1 VKGAQAMNKILSG
14 FSRTKAV
21 VAGAVTVV
29 FIATGTAVLTLAQT
43 NKEEK
48 PAASAASGR
57 PAKPSP
63 ADIAAGK
70 QIYFKECVWCHGPEG
85 AGDGPGADR
94 LWPRPRNFNAGTFKI
109 RHTGSGELP
118 TENDLFLTVTHG
130 LPGSAMPPWE
140 GILSEQERHQ
150 VIAFVTTNL
159 VKDRDFQD
167 MENEEFHVINFGKQ
181 VPTSEESIKRG
192 KDVFLNKGK
201 CVECHGDDAR
211 GDGNKTQKDEWGFPI
226 FPADLHK
233 CWNFRGNREDPY
245 NPKNIFR
252 EVSTGLN
259 GTPMPSF
266 AETLTPDQ
274 RWDVANFII
283 SLCPK
288 RKIDPLT
295 AHPTLS
301 FVVKSRFVKGD
312 IPNNP
317 DDPVWQAI
325 EPQYI
330 GLAGQ
335 IIHKPRNFV
344 RLVDDVWVKSIFN
357 GKQIAWSF
365 EWDDRIKSIAT
376 PEALAQAASFQETPP
391 TGEPIALRQYPM
403 FNDAVAIQF
412 PAKWQTLTPPEK
424 PRFVFGD
431 TKNAVDVWKWE
442 ADGTVKE
449 YTGHGAMGG
458 DLKLEARAAQDVK
471 AIHADWKSGRWQV
484 ILTRD
489 MTTDDKEND
498 VQFSTGK
505 YIPTVF
511 FAWDGNN
518 GDHGL
523 KASISTWYYT
533 ILEPPIPT
541 SAYVYPFLAVIVVF
555 GIEGWAIRKAN
566 AAKSQQRK

>member
-1 VKGAQAMNKILSG
+1 MNKYLSG
-14 FSRTKAV
+14 FSKTKAV
-21 VAGAVTVV
+21 VAAVTAVAFIGIGTVV
-29 FIATGTAVLTLAQT
+29 ITLAQT
-43 NKEEK
+43 KEEQK
-48 PAASAASGR
+48 PAESSGR
-57 PAKPSP
+57 PPKPSP
-63 ADIAAGK
+63 ADVEAGK
-70 QIYFKECVWCHGPEG
+70 QIYFTKCVWCHGPEG
-85 AGDGPGADR
+85 AGDGPSADR

-130 LPGSAMPPWE
+130 LPGSAMPPWD
-140 GILSEQERHQ
+140 GILNEQQRHQ
-150 VIAFVTTNL
+150 VVAFVMTNL
-159 VKDRDFQD
+159 VKDRDWQD
-167 MENEEFHVINFGKQ
+167 TDTEEFHVIDFGKQ
-181 VPTSEESIKRG
+181 VASSEESIKRG
-192 KDVFLNKGK
+192 KDVFMNKGK

-233 CWNFRGNREDPY
+233 CWDFRGNRQDPY
-245 NPKNIFR
+245 NPRNIFR

-266 AETLTPDQ
+266 KDTLTQEQ

-295 AHPTLS
+295 DHPALQ
-301 FVVKSRFVKGD
+301 FVVKSHFVKGD
-312 IPNNP
+312 IPTNP
-317 DDPVWQAI
+317 DDKVWKDFDQ
-325 EPQYI
+325 QYI

-344 RLVDDVWVKSIFN
+344 RLVDDVWVESVFN
-357 GKQIAWSF
+357 GKQIAWFF

-391 TGEPIALRQYPM
+391 SGQPIALRQYPM

-458 DLKLEARAAQDVK
+458 DLKLDARAAQDVK
-471 AIHADWKSGRWQV
+471 ATFAEFKNGRWRV

-489 MTTDDKEND
+489 MTTEDKDND
-498 VQFSTGK
+498 VQFVAGK

-511 FAWDGNN
+511 FVWDGNN

-523 KASISTWYYT
+523 KTSISTWYYT

-541 SAYVYPFLAVIVVF
+541 TAYVYPFLAVVAMF
-555 GIEGWAIRKAN
+555 GLEGWIIRKAN
-566 AAKSQQRK
+566 AAKKQRK

>member
-1 VKGAQAMNKILSG
+1 MNKILSG
-14 FSRTKAV
+14 FSKTRAV
-21 VAGAVTVV
+21 VVGVVAFAFIAADTVV
-29 FIATGTAVLTLAQT
+29 LTMAET
-43 NKEEK
+43 KKEEK
-48 PAASAASGR
+48 PAAAASAGR
-57 PAKPSP
+57 PAKPSQ
-63 ADIAAGK
+63 AVVDAGK
-70 QIYFKECVWCHGPEG
+70 QIYFKKCVWCHGPEG

-94 LWPRPRNFNAGTFKI
+94 LWPRPRNFNQGTFKI

-140 GILSEQERHQ
+140 RELTEQQRHQ
-150 VIAFVTTNL
+150 VVSFVMTNL
-159 VKDRDFQD
+159 VKERNFQD
-167 MENEEFHVINFGKQ
+167 MENEEFHVIDYGKQ
-181 VPTSEESIKRG
+181 VASSEESIKRG
-192 KDVFLNKGK
+192 KEVFMNKGK
-201 CVECHGDDAR
+201 CVECHGESGR

-245 NPKNIFR
+245 NPKNVFR

-266 AETLTPDQ
+266 ADVLTPDQ
-274 RWDVANFII
+274 RWDVANFVM

-295 AHPTLS
+295 AHPAAQ
-301 FVVKSRFVKGD
+301 FVVKSRFIVGNL
-312 IPNNP
+312 PNNP
-317 DDPVWQAI
+317 DDPTWQKI
-325 EPQYI
+325 DSQYI

-344 RLVDDVWVKSIFN
+344 RLVDEVWVKSVFN
-357 GKQIAWSF
+357 GKEIAWFF
-365 EWDDRIKSIAT
+365 EWDDRIKSVAT

-391 TGEPIALRQYPM
+391 AGQPIASREYPM
-403 FNDAVAIQF
+403 FNDAVGIQF

-431 TKNAVDVWKWE
+431 VKNAVDLWKWE
-442 ADGTVKE
+442 SDGTVKA

-458 DLKLEARAAQDVK
+458 DLKLEPTANQDVK
-471 AIHADWKSGRWQV
+471 AVFSEYKDGRWRI
-484 ILTRD
+484 ILTRV
-489 MTTDDKEND
+489 MTTGDKEND
-498 VQFSTGK
+498 VQFEMGK

-518 GDHGL
+518 GDNGL
-523 KASISTWYYT
+523 KSSISTWYYT

-541 SAYVYPFLAVIVVF
+541 KAYIYPFVAVILAF
-555 GIEGWAIRKAN
+555 GLEGWIIRKAN
-566 AAKSQQRK
+566 AAKQQQRK